1 MPSHTIIKLR
11 RGTAAEWEV
20 ANEILKLGEPGFE
33 KDTFKLKI
41 GDGITAWNDLPYITG
56 GFGGD
61 NGPLEYVYDEDMGS
75 DDNITPIQLYF
86 DSRSNYIDYSNFY
99 NYIIDNN
106 NIVSLKLTSKNNPN
120 NFFIASSEAPV
131 KQINTGSISA
141 FWPSASIQWI
151 IDGGDDQYDS
161 ANFINNNITTPVIP
175 TSSPS
180 STTLRTTSIPYNS
193 GRVSFNSQYW
203 GTNDYVTLYKKNIF
217 AMVAK
222 GNALTMPSTVYYAGN
237 AGADGDGDK
246 DVGSLSNYNGYQAG
260 YCRLWGDDPTYTKL
274 IISKVGSVPTYT
286 TDPDNDTNDDL
297 FVASE
302 LNSDTIAMV
311 VFYAADM
318 SNPSSLSDIQL
329 LFESFV
335 DNVLVT
341 SSDVEQIYIN
351 FNTNIDNVYSSVD
364 PSFWYDNFEFFTGTN
379 EGDPNLINAEGG
391 SGSNLQLS
399 VTVNQDTRQYDISIN
414 NSGSNYQNGDIVVLR
429 GDNLSSPDGRS
440 PDEDIYIEI
449 TGVDTGGE
457 VLSFNTILNFT
468 YNFTID
474 KILSRADGFRFNYG
488 ETYYL
493 NIDIIGGG
501 HISNP
506 LNNRVLTSDG
516 TVNGIN
522 AESNLTFDGYRL
534 SIDCTCPSGLAGLT
548 IVGDQRS
555 NLISSAVYSDPQEIV
570 TEDGTITTR
579 QISRLIFTGARGTRV
594 APSGLQDGDVI
605 FNIRGD
611 AYNPFGTLNSLGN
624 IENRTIRI
632 RGLVT
637 DTGTHYSPSTLNI
650 ETSSGGPSGLY
661 DNSMTFDHNGILKVN
676 NMPINI
682 VVIDNGNVSGSVATD
697 ASSGQIFDM
706 IVTGSTTLSNPINAI
721 NGTTIRWRIQQ
732 DGTGG
737 HSVSLGD
744 QFVIPSS
751 ASSPLPWSTTAG
763 AMDVLAATYHA
774 GREKWDI
781 VAFVPGY

>member
-1 MPSHTIIKLR
+1 MSNRSIIKLR

-56 GFGGD
+56 GFGGN
-61 NGPLEYVYDEDMGS
+61 NGPLEYVYDEDMGA
-75 DDNITPIQLYF
+75 DDTINPTGLYF

-106 NIVSLKLTSKNNPN
+106 NIVSLKLTSKNNPD
-120 NFFIASSEAPV
+120 NFFIATSNTLT
-131 KQINTGSISA
+131 KQVETGSISA
-141 FWPSASIQWI
+141 FWPSAYIRWI
-151 IDGGDDQYDS
+151 YDGGNDQYDS

-180 STTLRTTSIPYNS
+180 NTTLRTTSILYNS
-193 GRVSFNSQYW
+193 GRVSSNSQYW
-203 GTNDYVTLYKKNIF
+203 GSNDYVTLYKKNIF

-222 GNALTMPSTVYYAGN
+222 GNTLTMPTTVYYAGN
-237 AGADGDGDK
+237 AGADGNGDK
-246 DVGSLSNYNGYQAG
+246 DTGLLSNYNGYQAG
-260 YCRLWGDDPTYTKL
+260 YCRIWGNDPTYTKL
-274 IISKVGSVPTYT
+274 IISKTGTVPTYS

-297 FVASE
+297 FVASG

-311 VFYAADM
+311 VFYAADEN
-318 SNPSSLSDIQL
+318 NPSSLSDIQL

-335 DNVLVT
+335 DNVLDTATNISQVYT
-341 SSDVEQIYIN
+341 N
-351 FNTNIDNVYSSVD
+351 FNSSIDNVYSSVD

-379 EGDPNLINAEGG
+379 YGDPNLIDAEGG
-391 SGSNLQLS
+391 GGSGLQFS
-399 VTVNQDTRQYDISIN
+399 VTVNQDTREYDISIEN
-414 NSGSNYQNGDIVVLR
+414 DGIDYQNGDIVVLR
-429 GDNLSSPDGRS
+429 GDDLSDPDGRS
-440 PDEDIYIEI
+440 PDEDIYIQI
-449 TGVDTGGE
+449 SSVDTGGE
-457 VLSFNTILNFT
+457 VLSFNTITNFI
-468 YNFTID
+468 YNFGID
-474 KILSRADGFRFNYG
+474 QILSRADGFRFNDG
-488 ETYYL
+488 EAYYL

-501 HISNP
+501 PINNP

-534 SIDCTCPSGLAGLT
+534 SIDCTCPSGLAGVT
-548 IVGDQRS
+548 IIGDQRS
-555 NLISSAVYSDPQEIV
+555 NLISSTVYSDPEEIA

-579 QISRLIFTGARGTRV
+579 QISRLIFSGARGTRV

-637 DTGTHYSPSTLNI
+637 DTGTHYLPSTVNI

-661 DNSMTFDHNGILKVN
+661 DNSMTFDHNGTLKVN
-676 NMPINI
+676 SMPINT
-682 VVIDNGNVSGSVATD
+682 VVVDKGSVSGSVSTD
-697 ASSGQIFDM
+697 ASTGQIFDM
-706 IVTGSTTLSNPINAI
+706 TVTGSTTLSNPTNAI

-737 HSVSLGD
+737 HSVSLD
-744 QFVIPSS
+744 TKFVIPSS
-751 ASSPLPWSTTAG
+751 ASSPLPWSTAAN

-774 GREKWDI
+774 GRDKWDV